1 MLKLRSGTQ
10 GLNEELGRH
19 RGREGKTK
27 CSLCEDEFENVS
39 HVLWKCSTYSS
50 TRASFMKKLQELLED
65 DYEDIELLDNIEKS
79 TVLGS
84 ELFESKFDGLI
95 N

>member
-1 MLKLRSGTQ
+1 MCYG
-10 GLNEELGRH
+10 
-19 RGREGKTK
+19 
-27 CSLCEDEFENVS
+27 NVQ
-39 HVLWKCSTYSS
+39 HNYSS

-84 ELFESKFDGLI
+84 ELFESKFVGLI